1 MLENEAHDAT
11 RRPELTAAIMEHFQ
25 DEAFRTNL
33 DAVNYFH
40 ASEEGFPA
48 AYEILKPYIGYVHLK
63 NACLYREGAGQPR
76 ENEGAPMSGIYAGRP
91 IPVCTDTGW
100 QCKYSRACPC
110 IEGRRKLFG
119 NLYIGTPYDAGMRR
133 GIL

>member
-1 MLENEAHDAT
+1 M
-11 RRPELTAAIMEHFQ
+11 TAAIMEHFQ

-63 NACLYREGAGQPR
+63 NACLYREGAGQPKER
-76 ENEGAPMSGIYAGRP
+76 LCPESMQDGRFSMHRYRMA
-91 IPVCTDTGW
+91 V
-100 QCKYSRACPC
+100 
-110 IEGRRKLFG
+110 
-119 NLYIGTPYDAGMRR
+119 
-133 GIL
+133 